1 MIEGLYGV
9 LGRMIKYETSARQET
24 TSQKCDQQTQA
35 TEWIDS
41 YIWQQYEEE
50 KEEME
55 EEMNNMQAALLE
67 AEEMIGHLQ
76 EDLKEVRRQ
85 RDDHLNMF
93 LKSQQQQVK
102 LEKKLCNL
110 RKAPSGHV
118 IHFDSRCR
126 YWQKASEAAFC
137 STCQDEGAVLEH
149 AETSNHTTTGQSS

>member
-1 MIEGLYGV
+1 
-9 LGRMIKYETSARQET
+9 
-24 TSQKCDQQTQA
+24 
-35 TEWIDS
+35 
-41 YIWQQYEEE
+41 
-50 KEEME
+50 
-55 EEMNNMQAALLE
+55 MQAALLE

-102 LEKKLCNL
+102 LEKKFCNL

-137 STCQDEGAVLEH
+137 STCQDEGAVSEH
-149 AETSNHTTTGQSS
+149 AETSNRIPTGQSS